1 MPRIL
6 RSAVKKRE
14 ELELKRKNLKV
25 KKSQLRKKSYEL
37 QQIIEHNR
45 ESLDK
50 DIRKACSVFDINTTD
65 SEESSE
71 EADESV
77 FVSEEKELDWDDQG
91 DVRSPL
97 KDTSDLLD
105 TTFNFEEESESIP
118 PALARR
124 RSVSVSVNRAR
135 YIGLEPGGVLDLQP
149 VCRNLN
155 QSFGFEN
162 SSRLPS
168 QESFLER
175 NLRAKEVEAL
185 NIIEEEGNENENLIF
200 DESIREEED
209 KMDEK
214 TYESHMKN
222 FKLKSTKV
230 RKKIKLYTK
239 EQVTVAD
246 ANDYKDYLKV
256 VRTALEELTE
266 DITDVTAVLDANTE
280 LARIEELEKLL
291 DEVTSEVLNNEK
303 EVKLKMVEL
312 TSEDAAK
319 KSKSEA
325 DTRADTLKAEK
336 LKKRMSFLLKGQ
348 PKMKTKLEK

>member
-6 RSAVKKRE
+6 RSVTKKCE
-14 ELELKRKNLKV
+14 ELELKRKRLKV
-25 KKSQLRKKSYEL
+25 KKSRLRKKSYEL
-37 QQIIEHNR
+37 QQIIEQNK

-50 DIRKACSVFDINTTD
+50 DINKACSVFDVNTAE
-65 SEESSE
+65 SEESSD

-77 FVSEEKELDWDDQG
+77 FVSQENDLDWDDQG

-135 YIGLEPGGVLDLQP
+135 YIGQEPGGVLDLQP

-155 QSFGFEN
+155 QSFEFEN

-185 NIIEEEGNENENLIF
+185 NIIEEGDENENLIF
-200 DESIREEED
+200 DENIR
-209 KMDEK
+209 
-214 TYESHMKN
+214 
-222 FKLKSTKV
+222 
-230 RKKIKLYTK
+230 
-239 EQVTVAD
+239 
-246 ANDYKDYLKV
+246 
-256 VRTALEELTE
+256 
-266 DITDVTAVLDANTE
+266 
-280 LARIEELEKLL
+280 
-291 DEVTSEVLNNEK
+291 
-303 EVKLKMVEL
+303 
-312 TSEDAAK
+312 
-319 KSKSEA
+319 
-325 DTRADTLKAEK
+325 
-336 LKKRMSFLLKGQ
+336 
-348 PKMKTKLEK
+348 